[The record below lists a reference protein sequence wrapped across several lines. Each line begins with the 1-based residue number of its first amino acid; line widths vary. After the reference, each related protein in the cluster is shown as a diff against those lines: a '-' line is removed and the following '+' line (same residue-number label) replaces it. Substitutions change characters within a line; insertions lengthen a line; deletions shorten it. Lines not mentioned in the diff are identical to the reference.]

1 MFSSQLYFYVLGHS
15 SLPTTSTLV
24 KSCKIQKVTYFT
36 HFDQKN
42 TRISGYKIMHKYTS
56 ATVTVHICIDTVTLL
71 YIILVVFLAPHI
83 LSSTYSLSLS
93 LSSTPKIL
101 FI

>member
-56 ATVTVHICIDTVTLL
+56 ATVTVHICIVTVTFL

>member
-42 TRISGYKIMHKYTS
+42 TCISGYKIMHKYTS
-56 ATVTVHICIDTVTLL
+56 ATVTVHICIVTVTLL
-71 YIILVVFLAPHI
+71 YIILVVFLALHI

-93 LSSTPKIL
+93 STPKML

>member
-42 TRISGYKIMHKYTS
+42 AHISGCKILHKYTS
-56 ATVTVHICIDTVTLL
+56 VTVTVHICIVTATLL
-71 YIILVVFLAPHI
+71 YIILVVFLTPHN
-83 LSSTYSLSLS
+83 LSSTYSLSLA
-93 LSSTPKIL
+93 STPKML